1 MSFKLNLI
9 LNQGF
14 LKDSINIFSG
24 DMHSVNLIDMFGF
37 ECFHKNHIE
46 QLIVNSFNEQL
57 QYLYNQKEFVWEMQ
71 EQV

>member
-1 MSFKLNLI
+1 MNR
-9 LNQGF
+9 
-14 LKDSINIFSG
+14 FSG